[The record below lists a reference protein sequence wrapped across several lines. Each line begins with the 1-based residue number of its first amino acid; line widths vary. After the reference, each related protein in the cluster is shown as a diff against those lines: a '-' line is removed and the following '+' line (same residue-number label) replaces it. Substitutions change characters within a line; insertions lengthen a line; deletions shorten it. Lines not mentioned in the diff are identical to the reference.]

1 MAVQQVAHRVDVGN
15 ARNEVEHTG
24 GQCDVRC
31 FAPLEHISGGADDG
45 REKCAAEEDEARV
58 QPVFQHDL
66 FQPVTGKGACQHCQ
80 HGRKVPAE
88 QPAERHVCQ
97 RSQQPYHPFVG
108 RTGAGDFPVCA
119 AGFLEIRLIVG
130 YGPAE
135 FAQLRVDVE
144 AAKAWMAKGAE
155 PTERVQKLF
164 ALVGLCDKPAVRETP
179 KKSAPKAK
187 AQERMKE
194 AAEKAEAARLAAE
207 EAKAAEEAAK
217 AEAQAAAE
225 APAEET
231 APTETAAE

>member
-1 MAVQQVAHRVDVGN
+1 MSVRIRL
-15 ARNEVEHTG
+15 AR
-24 GQCDVRC
+24 
-31 FAPLEHISGGADDG
+31 GGAKKRPFHKIVVADKRSPRDG
-45 REKCAAEEDEARV
+45 RFIEAI
-58 QPVFQHDL
+58 
-66 FQPVTGKGACQHCQ
+66 
-80 HGRKVPAE
+80 
-88 QPAERHVCQ
+88 
-97 RSQQPYHPFVG
+97 
-108 RTGAGDFPVCA
+108 
-119 AGFLEIRLIVG
+119 GFYNPLL
-130 YGPAE
+130 PKDHAD
-135 FAQLRVDVE
+135 ALRVDVE
-144 AAKAWMAKGAE
+144 VAKAWMAKGGE